1 MFEYCKKKKILGGF
15 ENICKIL
22 LFVNIEEGYNSILYS
37 TSNEW
42 KSLNVINLVTLYL

>member
-22 LFVNIEEGYNSILYS
+22 LFVNIEVGY